1 MDVVDSPAALP
12 LLFPTG
18 KVLQAQRS
26 LTFGKWQG
34 DRSRRHRP
42 LLQQDDR
49 GRQEDGRQAATGLFV
64 EPHMYCHVAVLH
76 AV

>member
-1 MDVVDSPAALP
+1 MDSPTALP

-49 GRQEDGRQAATGLFV
+49 GRQEDGRRQRRLL
-64 EPHMYCHVAVLH
+64 LH
-76 AV
+76 RGGRDVTHAE